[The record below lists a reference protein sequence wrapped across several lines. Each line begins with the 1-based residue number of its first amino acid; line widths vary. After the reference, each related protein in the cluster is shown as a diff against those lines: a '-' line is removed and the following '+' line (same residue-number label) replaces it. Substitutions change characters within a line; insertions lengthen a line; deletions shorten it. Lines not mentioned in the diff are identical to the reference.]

1 MTEHP
6 VPDKPDIPHEPV
18 IRTEAICK
26 SYGNFTAL
34 KNVGIEV
41 PKGAIGLLGPNGAG
55 KSTFIKCLL
64 QQTSITS
71 GKAYLLGKEV
81 GKFGRE
87 IRKRVGYN
95 PEQDCHIPGMIGC
108 EYVTYCALLSGLPFE
123 VARQRTHEMLDYVGM
138 GQERYRK
145 IETYSTGMR
154 QKIKLAQCL
163 VHDPE
168 IVFLDEPTNGLD
180 PKGQKL
186 ILDLIRSLWK
196 DRGIS
201 FVLSSHLMHD
211 VQYVCDHI
219 IMIAHGTVLVNE
231 NIQQL
236 IDRQT
241 PFAEISLYQDSGKAE
256 DIFRKEGWNPV
267 MQPNRRIRIEHGK
280 KTLEPILNVLQ
291 RNNLRPI
298 EIIPN
303 PNVLEDIFV
312 RAMEENALAQPSKP

>member
-1 MTEHP
+1 MTDEIISTNGLYKKYGQF
-6 VPDKPDIPHEPV
+6 VALNNINVNIP
-18 IRTEAICK
+18 R
-26 SYGNFTAL
+26 
-34 KNVGIEV
+34 
-41 PKGAIGLLGPNGAG
+41 GAIGLLGPNGAG

-64 QQTSITS
+64 QQTSIS
-71 GKAYLLGKEV
+71 MGSASLLGKEV
-81 GKFGRE
+81 GKFGKE

-145 IETYSTGMR
+145 LETYSTGMR

-168 IVFLDEPTNGLD
+168 LIFLDEPTNGLD

-186 ILDLIRSLWK
+186 ILDLIKSLWI

-211 VQYVCDHI
+211 VEYVCEHI
-219 IMIAHGTVLVNE
+219 IMIGKGTVLVNE
-231 NIQQL
+231 PIKSLIQ
-236 IDRQT
+236 RQDQY
-241 PFAEISLYQDSGKAE
+241 AEISLLSEVSKAIS
-256 DIFRKEGWNPV
+256 IFKDKGWSPQI
-267 MQPNRRIRIEHGK
+267 QPNGRIRVLHK
-280 KTLEPILNVLQ
+280 SSSLNPIFDVMRDYKLSPV
-291 RNNLRPI
+291 

-303 PNVLEDIFV
+303 PNILEDIFV
-312 RAMEENALAQPSKP
+312 RSMHQTLLSP

>member
-1 MTEHP
+1 M
-6 VPDKPDIPHEPV
+6 KSEPKGAGDGII
-18 IRTEAICK
+18 IRTESLCK
-26 SYGNFTAL
+26 TYGSFTAL
-34 KNVGIEV
+34 KNVSIEV
-41 PKGAIGLLGPNGAG
+41 PKGPIGLLGPNGAG

-64 QQTSITS
+64 QQTPVSS
-71 GKAYLLGKEV
+71 GKAFLLGQEV

-95 PEQDCHIPGMIGC
+95 PEQDCHIPDMIGC

-168 IVFLDEPTNGLD
+168 LIFLDEPTNGLD

-211 VQYVCDHI
+211 VHYVCDHI
-219 IMIAHGTVLVNE
+219 IMIAKGTVMVNE
-231 NIQQL
+231 SMKSL
-236 IDRQT
+236 IGRQVHY
-241 PFAEISLYQDSGKAE
+241 AEISFFDNVPAAMEVFS
-256 DIFRKEGWNPV
+256 RKGWNPSL
-267 MQPNRRIRIEHGK
+267 QPNGRIRVEHGQESLK
-280 KTLEPILNVLQ
+280 PVVSTMKD
-291 RNNLRPI
+291 NNLKPV
-298 EIIPN
+298 EILPDPN
-303 PNVLEDIFV
+303 ILEDIFV
-312 RAMEENALAQPSKP
+312 RNMKTSDLGKEHEPV

>member
-1 MTEHP
+1 MIISTQNL
-6 VPDKPDIPHEPV
+6 
-18 IRTEAICK
+18 CK
-26 SYGNFTAL
+26 SYGSFQAL
-34 KNVGIEV
+34 KGVTIDV

-71 GKAYLLGKEV
+71 GKAMLLDQEV
-81 GKFGRE
+81 GRFGRE

-95 PEQDCHIPGMIGC
+95 PEQDCHIPGMVGC
-108 EYVTYCALLSGLPFE
+108 EYVTYCAQLSGLPFE
-123 VARQRTHEMLDYVGM
+123 VARQRTHELLDYVGM

-196 DRGIS
+196 NLGIS
-201 FVLSSHLMHD
+201 FILSSHLMHD
-211 VQYVCDHI
+211 VEYVCDHI
-219 IMIAHGTVLVNE
+219 IMIAKGQVLVNDS
-231 NIQQL
+231 IRTL
-236 IDRQT
+236 IDSQVQCAEVSFFGT
-241 PFAEISLYQDSGKAE
+241 PEKAISVFQSK
-256 DIFRKEGWNPV
+256 GWNPSL
-267 MQPNRRIRIEHGK
+267 QPNGRVRIEHG
-280 KTLEPILNVLQ
+280 TRELDPVIDVLHENGLHPVEIL
-291 RNNLRPI
+291 
-298 EIIPN
+298 PN
-303 PNVLEDIFV
+303 PNVLEELFV
-312 RAMEENALAQPSKP
+312 RAMEEKTGVTAE

>member
-1 MTEHP
+1 MIISTENL
-6 VPDKPDIPHEPV
+6 
-18 IRTEAICK
+18 CK
-26 SYGNFTAL
+26 SYGDFKAL
-34 KNVGIEV
+34 KDVNIEV
-41 PKGAIGLLGPNGAG
+41 PPGAVGLLGPNGAG

-64 QQTSITS
+64 QQTAITS
-71 GKAYLLGKEV
+71 GKARLLGQEV
-81 GKFGRE
+81 GRFGRE

-108 EYVTYCALLSGLPFE
+108 EYVTYCAQLSGLPFE
-123 VARQRTHEMLDYVGM
+123 VARQRTHELLDYVGM

-168 IVFLDEPTNGLD
+168 LVFLDEPTNGLD

-196 DRGIS
+196 DLGIS

-211 VQYVCDHI
+211 VEYVCDHI

-231 NIQQL
+231 DINTLVTKQKQCAEVSFFG
-236 IDRQT
+236 T
-241 PFAEISLYQDSGKAE
+241 PERAIEVFSGL
-256 DIFRKEGWNPV
+256 GWNPV
-267 MQPNRRIRIEHGK
+267 LQPNGRVRVEHGSRN
-280 KTLEPILNVLQ
+280 LEPLMEVLHKHS
-291 RNNLRPI
+291 LHPI
-298 EIIPN
+298 EILPN
-303 PNVLEDIFV
+303 PNVLEELFV
-312 RAMEENALAQPSKP
+312 RSMAERQSVA

>member
-1 MTEHP
+1 MT
-6 VPDKPDIPHEPV
+6 D
-18 IRTEAICK
+18 AIISTK
-26 SYGNFTAL
+26 GLFKKYGPFTAL
-34 KNVGIEV
+34 NNVNVNV
-41 PKGAIGLLGPNGAG
+41 PRGAIGLLGPNGAG

-71 GKAYLLGKEV
+71 GSANLLGQEV

-145 IETYSTGMR
+145 LETYSTGMR

-168 IVFLDEPTNGLD
+168 LIFLDEPTNGLD

-186 ILDLIRSLWK
+186 ILDLIKSLWN

-211 VQYVCDHI
+211 VEYVCEHI
-219 IMIAHGTVLVNE
+219 IMIAQGTVLVNE
-231 NIQQL
+231 PIKSL
-236 IDRQT
+236 IERQAQY
-241 PFAEISLYQDSGKAE
+241 AEISLITDVAKAVSVFT
-256 DIFRKEGWNPV
+256 DAGWSPV
-267 MQPNRRIRIEHGK
+267 MQPNGRIRVEHGSSS
-280 KTLEPILNVLQ
+280 LNPIFKVMKENHLHPV
-291 RNNLRPI
+291 

-303 PNVLEDIFV
+303 PNILEDIFV
-312 RAMEENALAQPSKP
+312 RSMHQTLPTK